1 MFISDYHVHSEF
13 SGDSIEKLENIINRA
28 KEIGLKE
35 LAITDHYDFDMKNTP
50 DFMVNLE
57 KYVPKILDLK
67 EIHKKEIDIK
77 LGLEFGMQK
86 HLGEL
91 GKKIINKYPFDYVL
105 SSVHSIET
113 IDVSLPE
120 FFKNKSPEEAHGKY
134 FQAVLDCINAYDDFS
149 VCSHLDFITR
159 YGGEKFKNLDYKKHW
174 DIIETILNRIIEKN
188 KGIEI
193 NTSGFRYGENRFYPC
208 EDIVK
213 RYFQLGGEIITIG
226 SDAHKAKDIAM
237 NFKEVYDFL
246 ESINVKYISSFDR
259 REVSFKKIK

>member
-91 GKKIINKYPFDYVL
+91 GKNIINKYPFDYVL